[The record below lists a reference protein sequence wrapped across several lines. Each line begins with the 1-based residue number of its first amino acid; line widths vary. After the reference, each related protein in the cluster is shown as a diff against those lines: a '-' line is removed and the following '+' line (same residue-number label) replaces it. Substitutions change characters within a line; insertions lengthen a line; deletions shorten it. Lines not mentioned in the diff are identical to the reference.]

1 MSLIPHCLCRGMHPP
16 LEQVSQSSSSP
27 IWSWDKPTA
36 SSHPPSQSFGHKD
49 SWYNC
54 PKVTPSLNH
63 CSGKMLST
71 RQKKR
76 HFVFFSFLQSKLQD
90 LKLGINKRRGLSL
103 CLGKLGTSSC
113 LQWARPLVL
122 GLGLWGAANIA
133 PERGMGA
140 GHARK
145 TQAGGTLGGLYT
157 YPFPQQGP
165 GYSGF
170 LQAGFRKPQGWGRCG
185 FGQFI
190 SAIPRTPGPTSDGS
204 VLEDPA
210 QLPALQPPALLCSGL
225 APVAP
230 PPPHLPPAPKWRW

>member
-1 MSLIPHCLCRGMHPP
+1 MSLIPRCLCRGMHPP
-16 LEQVSQSSSSP
+16 LEQVSQSSSSA

-90 LKLGINKRRGLSL
+90 LKLGISKRHGLSL
-103 CLGKLGTSSC
+103 RLGKLGTSSC
-113 LQWARPLVL
+113 LQWPRPLVL

-145 TQAGGTLGGLYT
+145 THAGGPWEVCTPTPFLSKAQATQAFFKRGFTNPKDGDAVALASSSLPSLGHQVPPLM
-157 YPFPQQGP
+157 
-165 GYSGF
+165 
-170 LQAGFRKPQGWGRCG
+170 
-185 FGQFI
+185 GQCWRI
-190 SAIPRTPGPTSDGS
+190 
-204 VLEDPA
+204 
-210 QLPALQPPALLCSGL
+210 QLSSLLCSPQPCSAQGWL
-225 APVAP
+225 LWP
-230 PPPHLPPAPKWRW
+230 LRLLTCLLL